1 MNNTT
6 GGLDTSTTERY
17 RASRGVTFVSVGANL
32 VLAVAQIVIGVIG
45 HSQALVADGI
55 HTLSDLITDGMV
67 LFALMHSRKGADT
80 EHPYGHGRIETAVT
94 LLLGIMLLA
103 VAIGIGVRAGL
114 RLWDHEAAFII
125 PSVLTI
131 WIAGFTI
138 LAKEGLYH
146 LTIAVARRYDSNM
159 LRANA
164 WHHRSDAISSVI
176 VFAGIGGS
184 LYGFGYLD
192 AVAAIIVALM
202 VAKVGIELGWQ
213 ALRELIDTGLARED
227 LQPIRRCILSVDGVK
242 ALHMLRTRR
251 VAGEALVDVHII
263 VDDKLSV
270 SEGHQIGEAVR
281 ERLIREVLPVAD
293 VMVHIDTEED
303 QAPEA
308 PKQPPLPSRRQVE
321 SRLKRYFADIPETG
335 QIDNMTLHYRKG
347 CVDIELLLPLVIT
360 GRTDVDDLTRRLRK
374 AVAGDALI
382 GQIDL
387 RFH

>member
-1 MNNTT
+1 MNDVT
-6 GGLDTSTTERY
+6 GIDMSTTERY
-17 RASRGVTFVSVGANL
+17 RASRGVTYVSVGANL
-32 VLAVAQIVIGVIG
+32 LLSLVQIVIGVIG

-103 VAIGIGVRAGL
+103 VALGIGIRAGVRLYG
-114 RLWDHEAAFII
+114 EEAFIV

-131 WIAGFTI
+131 WVAGITI
-138 LAKEGLYH
+138 LAKEGLYR
-146 LTIAVARRYDSNM
+146 LTISVARRHGSNM

-176 VFAGIGGS
+176 VFVGIGGS

-192 AVAAIIVALM
+192 AIAAIVVALM
-202 VAKVGIELGWQ
+202 VAKIGIALGWQ
-213 ALRELIDTGLARED
+213 ALRELIDTGLERKD
-227 LQPIRRCILSVDGVK
+227 LEPIRRCIMSVDGVK

-263 VDDKLSV
+263 VNEKLSV
-270 SEGHQIGEAVR
+270 SEGHQIGETVR

-308 PKQPPLPSRRQVE
+308 EDQPLLPSRRQIE
-321 SRLKRYFADIPETG
+321 SRLKKYFADIPELNR
-335 QIDNMTLHYRKG
+335 IDEITLHYRHG
-347 CVDIELLLPLVIT
+347 HVDVELLLPLSLT
-360 GRTDVDDLTRRLRK
+360 DKTDVEELTRRARD
-374 AVAGDALI
+374 AVTRDVSI
-382 GQIDL
+382 GQVGL